1 MNLNYQFL
9 KYLLFLSLFFV
20 CNSGFCQD
28 GYLPLDEHKQVF
40 YSDVAT
46 VQKTKDE
53 IFKSAQNWV
62 TQTFGNYENAV
73 TQQDLQLG
81 KLVIT
86 SYVPATTSLYD
97 YVRFELTIDCSD
109 KQYRVMID
117 KLDGISQIRT
127 PARLGV
133 KENDAVLAKEVI
145 MKSETNRKKRA
156 EAEEGLQHIK
166 ADNDAVNNAMYKLL
180 AGLKQF
186 IVTEDEH

>member
-1 MNLNYQFL
+1 M
-9 KYLLFLSLFFV
+9 
-20 CNSGFCQD
+20 
-28 GYLPLDEHKQVF
+28 PLDEHKQVF

-53 IFKSAQNWV
+53 IYKSAQNWV

-73 TQQDLQLG
+73 TQQDPQVG

-109 KQYRVMID
+109 KQYRVRID

-127 PARLGV
+127 PARLGI

-156 EAEEGLQHIK
+156 EAEEGLNHIK

-186 IVTEDEH
+186 MVTGAEH